1 MKPMEKLIG
10 IQDDLYRLR
19 IEKIVERLIREKE
32 SFQSL
37 DQYDMTESLTDLM
50 KIKIPPDE
58 FLNISDNELS
68 EKVRKVMAVK
78 ALFCLLDDF
87 TPEQKQIFNRTVS
100 GR

>member
-1 MKPMEKLIG
+1 MEKPVG
-10 IQDDLYRLR
+10 MQENFYRPR

-32 SFQSL
+32 IFQNL
-37 DQYDMTESLTDLM
+37 DKYEMTESLTELM
-50 KIKIPPDE
+50 KIKIPPDK
-58 FLNISDNELS
+58 FFTISDNELS
-68 EKVRKVMAVK
+68 GKIRKVMAVK

>member
-1 MKPMEKLIG
+1 MKPIEKIIG